1 MHIQDSHKNVRILK
15 LQLFL
20 DETIIIKFV
29 HSEKR
34 NLKKVNSSSGESEV
48 FVQVEEKGKSHL
60 LLLISYLSQGI
71 RMLEF
76 NFTPKEEEED

>member
-29 HSEKR
+29 DSEKR
-34 NLKKVNSSSGESEV
+34 NLKKVNSGESEV

-76 NFTPKEEEED
+76 NFTPK

>member
-34 NLKKVNSSSGESEV
+34 NLKKVNSGESEV

-60 LLLISYLSQGI
+60 LLLISFESRDSNVGI
-71 RMLEF
+71 
-76 NFTPKEEEED
+76 